1 MTEVRAMSSIEPT
14 SSTSES
20 TVVPRVSPSPRTAI
34 EAANARFMAA
44 FRSADPTALATC
56 YTIDGQLLPANS
68 DAVTGREA
76 IARFWGGVLTSG
88 IAEARLETAEVEA
101 RDDLAVEV
109 GRYAL
114 TAADGGMLD
123 NGKYVVVW
131 HQDAGSWKMHRDI
144 WTTNR
149 PAPGA

>member
-1 MTEVRAMSSIEPT
+1 MTEVRAMSTIEPA
-14 SSTSES
+14 SSTAES
-20 TVVPRVSPSPRTAI
+20 TVVPRVAPSPRDAI

-44 FRSADPTALATC
+44 FGTADPAAIAAC
-56 YTIDGQLLPANS
+56 YTADAQLLPANS
-68 DAVTGREA
+68 DLVSGKEA
-76 IARFWGGVLTSG
+76 IARFWGGALASG
-88 IAEARLETAEVEA
+88 IAGARLETAEVEA

-109 GRYAL
+109 GRYSL